1 MAFCDKLNQS
11 RTKMEIPLRI
21 FISSGYPED
30 ETRKLSPNGSIA
42 GFLEKP
48 YTGTV
53 LAGKIAQPPKSR

>member
-1 MAFCDKLNQS
+1 
-11 RTKMEIPLRI
+11 MEIPLRI